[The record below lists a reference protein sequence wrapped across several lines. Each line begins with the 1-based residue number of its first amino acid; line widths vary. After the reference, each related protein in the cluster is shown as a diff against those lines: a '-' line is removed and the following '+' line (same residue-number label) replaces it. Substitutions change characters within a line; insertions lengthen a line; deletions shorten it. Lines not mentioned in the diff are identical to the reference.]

1 MILRLA
7 PLLFV
12 AVLAA
17 CGSGATRIEKSYP
30 MPIGELRDH
39 LLHRNY
45 APGSLEGM
53 PGWQVETEL
62 LDAEMIVWTIHIEG
76 HSKYN
81 CFTQMTPDGDGRD
94 ETLVAT
100 HCVTPPNDLPDTP
113 TAERTAALANMVDR
127 ILSSVTNPFDK
138 KALGQGGSP

>member
-1 MILRLA
+1 MVLRIAATLILA
-7 PLLFV
+7 T
-12 AVLAA
+12 LAA
-17 CGSGATRIEKSYP
+17 CESSAPRIEKSYP
-30 MPIGELRDH
+30 MPIGEVRAH

-62 LDAEMIVWTIHIEG
+62 LDAQMITWTIHLEG

-81 CFTQMTPDGDGRD
+81 CFTQMTPDDGGRD

-100 HCVTPPNDLPDTP
+100 HCVTPADDFPDTP
-113 TAERTAALANMVDR
+113 TAERTVALANMVDR
-127 ILSSVTNPFDK
+127 ILSSVTNPFEK
-138 KALGQGGSP
+138 KASAEGGSP